1 MSESNTLSSP
11 VPQQAAF
18 IVYVAGVHVP
28 VSNVSVVFSYMS
40 FPVLQF
46 SLPADPLLIKLGEDD
61 RVPVVVFFL
70 DKWYSGTDQRL
81 GVTPTWR
88 LLFDGDIMQWSFSKS
103 AGSRSISFS
112 AIASMSALNSMHLSY
127 ITGKGNEILRNISK
141 SSVEGL
147 QDSIIST
154 VRSLT
159 FFTKGAFGTGVI
171 TRPIDFVKNLMLGVK
186 IGGPPHEEGDAASR
200 VAALKNIDKELRTK
214 SSSSIKSS
222 DFVSIRKSAFKSVAA
237 SMEFFIKFN
246 HRNKLDKRWIASDI
260 EEIAIATSGSQNTDG
275 SDKVVTQKGP
285 SGTIQKTLKNTF
297 FTQTVKR
304 ITFDAIASQF
314 KNDSSP
320 EGSFWNLIT
329 QFYNKFW
336 YNILLL
342 PTAQLT
348 YVSEE
353 QDIPIGGVKIDA
365 SNISSA
371 RLGNCISVPK
381 MTYALPPACNVITP
395 AMTQSF
401 TFSEDYSNQNTRT
414 IVNGR
419 SGYATSP
426 HGSSEAQS
434 TERASLRFGYPTDQN
449 ALLESSNT
457 LKQSPENILIYPE
470 EYFKGPIV
478 SRPQAPSYFLTLEQK
493 SKYMHNNLAN
503 DKKKLTADALAGKK
517 TKKVSEKH
525 DVSKVSSSEWRQ
537 EMLYS
542 FTKLHYLENKF
553 NTRGGSLHLNFN
565 PYLVPGL
572 PFTMID
578 SSDEDQ
584 MHVMGLITSVSIE
597 MSTSSAST
605 SVSYTAGRTLKE
617 VYEQVFTENTFGP
630 EGGLVDL
637 DTSTSKYDSYS
648 VAPIMPVKALA
659 DTLQVDDKAATY
671 YKNLFYTGPETRENP
686 LHSYVY
692 KHSDYFESTSGSK
705 ILSDKTTSLNAT
717 LKKKVAGKTFPG
729 TISNVHPSEDG
740 TQIGSMDLSL
750 KVKDTRHDVIN
761 SYEQSMQ
768 EASRPICTL
777 DEYMLMFNTAEDLA
791 RLKAGAHERD
801 DEFGVPYPIQIRT
814 YHVLPEQLDNSF
826 IRPYARDPST
836 IGDNAP
842 EMRRDWPSRI
852 LKVRNRIKNN
862 SIFNK

>member
-1 MSESNTLSSP
+1 MSESDTVSSP
-11 VPQQAAF
+11 MPQQAAF
-18 IVYVAGVHVP
+18 IVYIAGVHVP
-28 VSNVSVVFSYMS
+28 VSNVSVVFSFMS

-61 RVPVVVFFL
+61 RLPVVVFFL
-70 DKWYSGTDQRL
+70 DKWYSATDHRN

-88 LLFDGDIMQWSFSKS
+88 LLFDGDIMQWSFAKS

-112 AIASMSALNSMHLSY
+112 AIASMSALNSMYLSY
-127 ITGKGNEILRNISK
+127 ITGKGNEILRNLST

-159 FFTKGAFGTGVI
+159 FFTKGAFGTGSI

-186 IGGPPHEEGDAASR
+186 IGGPPHEDGDAASR
-200 VAALKNIDKELRTK
+200 VAAIKNIDKQLRTK
-214 SSSSIKSS
+214 SSSSVKSS
-222 DFVSIRKSAFKSVAA
+222 DFVSIRKSAYKKVSA

-246 HRNKLDKRWIASDI
+246 HRNKLDKRWIASNI
-260 EEIAIATSGSQNTDG
+260 EEIAIAASGSQNNNS
-275 SDKVVTQKGP
+275 SDKEVTQQNP
-285 SGTIQKTLKNTF
+285 SGTSQKTLKNSF
-297 FTQTVKR
+297 FAQSVKR

-342 PTAQLT
+342 PTAQLVHVT
-348 YVSEE
+348 EE

-365 SNISSA
+365 SNVSTA
-371 RLGNCISVPK
+371 RLGNCVSVPK

-401 TFSEDYSNQNTRT
+401 SFSEDYSNQNTRT

-419 SGYATSP
+419 SGYTTAP
-426 HGSSEAQS
+426 HGSSTAQS
-434 TERASLRFGYPTDQN
+434 QERASLRFGYPTDQN
-449 ALLESSNT
+449 ALLDSSNT
-457 LKQSPENILIYPE
+457 LKHSPENILIYPE

-493 SKYMHNNLAN
+493 SKYMHNSVSN
-503 DKKKLTADALAGKK
+503 DKKNITADVLSGKK
-517 TKKVSEKH
+517 TKQLSKDH
-525 DVSKVSSSEWRQ
+525 DASKVSSSEWRQ

-542 FTKLHYLENKF
+542 FTKLHYLENKY

-578 SSDEDQ
+578 NNDEDQ
-584 MHVMGLITSVSIE
+584 MHLMGLVTSVSIE

-605 SVSYTAGRTLKE
+605 SISYTAGRTLKE

-637 DTSTSKYDSYS
+637 DTSTEKYDSYS
-648 VAPIMPVKALA
+648 VAPIMPVKVLA
-659 DTLQVDDKAATY
+659 DTLQVDDNAATY
-671 YKNLFYTGPETRENP
+671 YKNLFYTSPETGDNP
-686 LHSYVY
+686 KHSYVY
-692 KHSDYFESTSGSK
+692 RHSNYFESTNGSS
-705 ILSDKTTSLNAT
+705 ILSDSASNIPSA
-717 LKKKVAGKTFPG
+717 LKKKVSGKTFPG
-729 TISNVHPSEDG
+729 TISNVHPDEEG
-740 TQIGSMDLSL
+740 TQIGSMNLSL
-750 KVKDTRHDVIN
+750 KVKKTRQDAIN

-768 EASRPICTL
+768 EASRPICSL
-777 DEYMLMFNTAEDLA
+777 DEYMLMFNTAEDLS

-801 DEFGVPYPIQIRT
+801 DEFGVPYPVQIRT

-842 EMRRDWPSRI
+842 EMRKDWPSRM
-852 LKVRNRIKNN
+852 LKVRDRIKNN
-862 SIFNK
+862 TIFNK